1 MECLS
6 LVSQRS
12 ALCSSSCL
20 EGGGGWLAVWEA
32 KQAMS
37 RFEKG
42 VTGTVPVLSST
53 FTVTNGWEEV
63 ERGRTSPRGLH
74 MRKFDESS
82 GGHEWDLASVV
93 DTAEAASTAECAD
106 RRDLDQEVKELDDL
120 FAAIYPLVRQYELEN
135 ASPDD
140 HKVVEFLTSQDLSAV
155 VHLALPEEGS
165 SAEFIQGCQD
175 ALRYSVRTSHPRFM
189 NQLFAGSEP
198 SGQIA
203 ELLTSVINNSV
214 HTYAAAPLAT
224 IVEQHLIQQ
233 VGNLAGFSNAD
244 GVFCP
249 GGSYANMGAML
260 VARNELFPHVRELG
274 WQHTDSPV
282 VFTSAQAHY
291 SVKKA
296 AMMLGVGT
304 ANCIL
309 VPTDCEGRM
318 NPHALE
324 SLILQ
329 AKSQGKT
336 PFFVS
341 CTTGTTV
348 TGSFDPIR
356 AIADVCRKHRVWAHA
371 DGAWGGAVI
380 FSDKHRGLVDGL
392 EKCDSFCFNPHKLL
406 GAALLHARTHI
417 HKCARAHF
425 LERCVNF
432 CHISWN
438 SCDSL
443 RTWQCNMPTVAQ

>member
-1 MECLS
+1 VECLS

-42 VTGTVPVLSST
+42 VTGTVPVLGST

-74 MRKFDESS
+74 VRKFDESS

-93 DTAEAASTAECAD
+93 DTAEATSTAECAD

-233 VGNLAGFSNAD
+233 VGNLAGFGNAD

-260 VARNELFPHVRELG
+260 VARNELFPHVRDLG

-318 NPHALE
+318 NPRALE

-356 AIADVCRKHRVWAHA
+356 AIADVCRKHGVWAHV

-380 FSDKHRGLVDGL
+380 FSDKHRGLVNGL
-392 EKCDSFCFNPHKLL
+392 ESCDSFCFNPHKLL

-425 LERCVNF
+425 L
-432 CHISWN
+432 
-438 SCDSL
+438 
-443 RTWQCNMPTVAQ
+443 